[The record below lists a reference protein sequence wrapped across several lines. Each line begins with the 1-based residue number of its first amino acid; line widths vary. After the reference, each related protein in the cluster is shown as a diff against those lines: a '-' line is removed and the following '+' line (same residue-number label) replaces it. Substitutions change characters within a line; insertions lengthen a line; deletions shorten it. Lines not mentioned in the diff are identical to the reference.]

1 MLVGGFHVI
10 SSCFADVYLTSLI
23 LFVQKKRRYIN
34 QILFI
39 NVVSASVFLIT
50 TSYLLTVLWA
60 IDKGMAFWGFL
71 KFSPVLPFSYITMN
85 LEPEDKRCVLKVI
98 PLSGAFMTIVSYLLH
113 LIPDFKKYFTVAGR
127 LSGFFQYPNS
137 FAAFLICGI
146 VIIAYYYKKL
156 FPKIL
161 LLSILIFGVF
171 ESGSRIAFAIMILG
185 IFVLIISIKDKK
197 ISIAITLI
205 LLMGI
210 GASLIYVHVTNN
222 YYTVGRFLTS
232 SVNESTLVGRILY
245 YKDALPIIL
254 KHPFGLGYLGY
265 SYIIGASQT
274 GVYSVVFVHNEL
286 LQFLLD
292 IGWIPVLVFLVALLK
307 TLFSKRVDFCQKL
320 LLSLLCTHALL
331 DFDFQYISLLF
342 VLLLTLDFRCG
353 YEVELKSKLSIALCV
368 ASIVF
373 VSCFYFGLVDLL
385 TLVNANDIAIRL
397 YPVHTNAEIRLLTES
412 KSAEQQSNIAKD
424 IIKRNEHISLAYA
437 AMANYD
443 FSLGNIEDFIAN
455 KKKSIELSPYDIE
468 AYNDF
473 AGKLI
478 TAYGLY
484 KQGGD
489 SISADYCLKQVINL
503 ENELL
508 EVKSRTSAL
517 AWKINDLPQLELSA
531 EIKDFIKKNG
541 GVI

>member
-10 SSCFADVYLTSLI
+10 TSCFADVYLTSLI
-23 LFVQKKRRYIN
+23 LFMQKKRRYIN

-307 TLFSKRVDFCQKL
+307 TLFSKRIDFCQKL
-320 LLSLLCTHALL
+320 VLSLLCTHALL

-342 VLLLTLDFRCG
+342 VLLLTLDFRYG
-353 YEVELKSKLSIALCV
+353 YEVELKSKLSKALCV

-412 KSAEQQSNIAKD
+412 KSAEQQSSIAKD

-478 TAYGLY
+478 IAYSLY

-517 AWKINDLPQLELSA
+517 AWKINDLPRLELSA
-531 EIKDFIKKNG
+531 EIKDFIKKTEE
-541 GVI
+541 

>member
-10 SSCFADVYLTSLI
+10 TSCFADVYLTSLI
-23 LFVQKKRRYIN
+23 LFIQKKRRYIN

-222 YYTVGRFLTS
+222 YYTIGRFLTS

-307 TLFSKRVDFCQKL
+307 TLFSKRIDFCQKL
-320 LLSLLCTHALL
+320 VLSLLCTHALL

-342 VLLLTLDFRCG
+342 VLLLTLDFRYG
-353 YEVELKSKLSIALCV
+353 YEVELKSKLSKALCV

-412 KSAEQQSNIAKD
+412 KSAEQQSSIAKD

-478 TAYGLY
+478 TAYSLY

-531 EIKDFIKKNG
+531 EIKDFIKKTEE
-541 GVI
+541 

>member
-10 SSCFADVYLTSLI
+10 TSCFADVYLTSLI
-23 LFVQKKRRYIN
+23 LFIQKKRRYIN

-156 FPKIL
+156 FPEIL

-222 YYTVGRFLTS
+222 YYTIGRFLTS

-307 TLFSKRVDFCQKL
+307 TLFSKRIDFCQKL
-320 LLSLLCTHALL
+320 VLSLLCTHALL

-342 VLLLTLDFRCG
+342 VLLLTLDFRYG
-353 YEVELKSKLSIALCV
+353 YEVELKSKLSKALCV

-373 VSCFYFGLVDLL
+373 VSCIYFGLVDLL

-412 KSAEQQSNIAKD
+412 KSAEQQSSIAKD

-478 TAYGLY
+478 TAYSLY

-531 EIKDFIKKNG
+531 EIKDFIKKTEE
-541 GVI
+541 

>member
-23 LFVQKKRRYIN
+23 LFIQKKRRYIN

-113 LIPDFKKYFTVAGR
+113 LIPDFNKYFTVAGR

-156 FPKIL
+156 FSKIF

-210 GASLIYVHVTNN
+210 GASLIYVHVTDN

-307 TLFSKRVDFCQKL
+307 TLFSKRIDFCQKL
-320 LLSLLCTHALL
+320 VLSLLCTHALL

-342 VLLLTLDFRCG
+342 VLLLTLDFRYG
-353 YEVELKSKLSIALCV
+353 YEVELKSKLSKALCV

-468 AYNDF
+468 AFNDF

-503 ENELL
+503 ENKLL

-531 EIKDFIKKNG
+531 EIKDFIKKTEE
-541 GVI
+541 

>member
-1 MLVGGFHVI
+1 
-10 SSCFADVYLTSLI
+10 
-23 LFVQKKRRYIN
+23 
-34 QILFI
+34 
-39 NVVSASVFLIT
+39 
-50 TSYLLTVLWA
+50 
-60 IDKGMAFWGFL
+60 
-71 KFSPVLPFSYITMN
+71 
-85 LEPEDKRCVLKVI
+85 
-98 PLSGAFMTIVSYLLH
+98 MTIVSYLLH

-307 TLFSKRVDFCQKL
+307 TLFSKRIDFCQKL
-320 LLSLLCTHALL
+320 VLSLLCTHALL

-342 VLLLTLDFRCG
+342 VLLLTLDFRYG
-353 YEVELKSKLSIALCV
+353 YEVELKSKLSKALCV

-412 KSAEQQSNIAKD
+412 KSAEQQSSIAKD

-478 TAYGLY
+478 IAYSLY

-517 AWKINDLPQLELSA
+517 AWKINDLPRLELSA
-531 EIKDFIKKNG
+531 EIKDFIKKTEE
-541 GVI
+541 

>member
-1 MLVGGFHVI
+1 
-10 SSCFADVYLTSLI
+10 
-23 LFVQKKRRYIN
+23 
-34 QILFI
+34 
-39 NVVSASVFLIT
+39 
-50 TSYLLTVLWA
+50 
-60 IDKGMAFWGFL
+60 
-71 KFSPVLPFSYITMN
+71 
-85 LEPEDKRCVLKVI
+85 
-98 PLSGAFMTIVSYLLH
+98 MTIVSYLLH

-307 TLFSKRVDFCQKL
+307 TLFSKRIDFCQKL
-320 LLSLLCTHALL
+320 VLSLLCTHALL

-342 VLLLTLDFRCG
+342 VLLLTLDFRYG
-353 YEVELKSKLSIALCV
+353 YEVELKSKLSKALCV

-412 KSAEQQSNIAKD
+412 KSAEQQSSIAKD

-478 TAYGLY
+478 IAYSLY

-489 SISADYCLKQVINL
+489 SISADYCLKQVKNL

-517 AWKINDLPQLELSA
+517 AWKINDLPRLELSA
-531 EIKDFIKKNG
+531 EIKDFIKKTEE
-541 GVI
+541 

>member
-10 SSCFADVYLTSLI
+10 TSCFADVYLTSLI
-23 LFVQKKRRYIN
+23 LFIQKKRRYIN

-222 YYTVGRFLTS
+222 YYTIGRFLTS

-274 GVYSVVFVHNEL
+274 SVYSVVFVHNEL

-307 TLFSKRVDFCQKL
+307 TLFSKRIDFCQKL
-320 LLSLLCTHALL
+320 VLSLLCTHALL

-342 VLLLTLDFRCG
+342 VLLLTLDFRYG
-353 YEVELKSKLSIALCV
+353 YEVELKSKLSKALCV

-412 KSAEQQSNIAKD
+412 KSAEQQSSIAKD

-478 TAYGLY
+478 TAYSLY

-489 SISADYCLKQVINL
+489 SIGADYCLKQVINL

-531 EIKDFIKKNG
+531 EIKDFIKKTEE
-541 GVI
+541 

>member
-10 SSCFADVYLTSLI
+10 TSCFADVYLTSLI
-23 LFVQKKRRYIN
+23 LFIQKKRRYIN

-222 YYTVGRFLTS
+222 YYTIGRFLTS

-307 TLFSKRVDFCQKL
+307 TLFSKRIDFCQKL
-320 LLSLLCTHALL
+320 VLSLLCTHALL

-342 VLLLTLDFRCG
+342 VLLLTLDFRYG
-353 YEVELKSKLSIALCV
+353 YEVELKSKLSKALCV

-412 KSAEQQSNIAKD
+412 KSAEQQSSIAKD

-478 TAYGLY
+478 IAYSLY

-517 AWKINDLPQLELSA
+517 AWKINDLPRLELSA
-531 EIKDFIKKNG
+531 EIKDFIKKTEE
-541 GVI
+541 

>member
-10 SSCFADVYLTSLI
+10 TSCFADVYLTSLI
-23 LFVQKKRRYIN
+23 LFIQKKRRYIN

-222 YYTVGRFLTS
+222 YYTIGRFLTS

-307 TLFSKRVDFCQKL
+307 TLFSKRIDFCQKL
-320 LLSLLCTHALL
+320 VLSLLCTHALL

-342 VLLLTLDFRCG
+342 VLLLTLDFRYG
-353 YEVELKSKLSIALCV
+353 YEVELKSKLSKALCV

-397 YPVHTNAEIRLLTES
+397 YPVHTNAEIILLTES
-412 KSAEQQSNIAKD
+412 KSAEQQSSIAKD

-478 TAYGLY
+478 IAYSLY

-517 AWKINDLPQLELSA
+517 AWKINDLPRLELSA
-531 EIKDFIKKNG
+531 EIKDFIKKTEE
-541 GVI
+541 

>member
-10 SSCFADVYLTSLI
+10 TSCFADVYLTSLI
-23 LFVQKKRRYIN
+23 LFIQKKRRYIN

-98 PLSGAFMTIVSYLLH
+98 PLSGVFMTIVSYLLH

-210 GASLIYVHVTNN
+210 GASLVYVHVTNN
-222 YYTVGRFLTS
+222 YYTIGRFLTS

-307 TLFSKRVDFCQKL
+307 TLFSKRIDFCQKL
-320 LLSLLCTHALL
+320 VLSLLCTHALL

-342 VLLLTLDFRCG
+342 VLLLTLDFRYG
-353 YEVELKSKLSIALCV
+353 YEVELKSKLSKALCV

-397 YPVHTNAEIRLLTES
+397 YPVHTNAEIRHLTES
-412 KSAEQQSNIAKD
+412 KSAEQQSSIAKD

-455 KKKSIELSPYDIE
+455 KKKSIELSQYDIE

-478 TAYGLY
+478 TAYSLY

-517 AWKINDLPQLELSA
+517 AWKINDLPRLELSA
-531 EIKDFIKKNG
+531 EIKDFIKKTEE
-541 GVI
+541 

>member
-10 SSCFADVYLTSLI
+10 TSCFADVYLTSLI
-23 LFVQKKRRYIN
+23 LFIQKKRRYIN

-98 PLSGAFMTIVSYLLH
+98 PLSGVFMTIVSYLLH

-222 YYTVGRFLTS
+222 YYTIGRFLTS

-307 TLFSKRVDFCQKL
+307 TLFSKRIDFCQKL
-320 LLSLLCTHALL
+320 VLSLLCTHALL

-342 VLLLTLDFRCG
+342 VLLLTLDFRYG
-353 YEVELKSKLSIALCV
+353 YEVELKSKLSKALCV

-373 VSCFYFGLVDLL
+373 VFCFYFGLVDLL

-412 KSAEQQSNIAKD
+412 KSAEQQSSIAKD

-478 TAYGLY
+478 TAYSLY

-517 AWKINDLPQLELSA
+517 AWKINDLPRLELSA
-531 EIKDFIKKNG
+531 EIKDFIKKTEE
-541 GVI
+541 

>member
-10 SSCFADVYLTSLI
+10 TSCFADVYLTSLI
-23 LFVQKKRRYIN
+23 LFIQKKRRYIN

-307 TLFSKRVDFCQKL
+307 TLFSKRIDFCQKL
-320 LLSLLCTHALL
+320 VLSLLCTHALL

-342 VLLLTLDFRCG
+342 VLLLTLDFRYG
-353 YEVELKSKLSIALCV
+353 YEVELKSKLSKALCV

-412 KSAEQQSNIAKD
+412 KSAEQQSSIAKD

-478 TAYGLY
+478 IAYSLY

-517 AWKINDLPQLELSA
+517 AWKINDLPRLELSA
-531 EIKDFIKKNG
+531 EIKDFIKKTEE
-541 GVI
+541 

>member
-307 TLFSKRVDFCQKL
+307 TLFSKRTDFCQKL
-320 LLSLLCTHALL
+320 VLSLLCTHALL

-342 VLLLTLDFRCG
+342 VLLLTLDFRYG
-353 YEVELKSKLSIALCV
+353 YEVELKSKLSKALCV

-531 EIKDFIKKNG
+531 EIKDFIKKTEE
-541 GVI
+541 

>member
-10 SSCFADVYLTSLI
+10 TSCFADVYLTSLI
-23 LFVQKKRRYIN
+23 LFIQKKRRYIN

-222 YYTVGRFLTS
+222 YYTIGRFLTS

-274 GVYSVVFVHNEL
+274 GVYSVVFVHTEL

-307 TLFSKRVDFCQKL
+307 TLFSKRIDFCQKL
-320 LLSLLCTHALL
+320 VLSLLCTHALL

-342 VLLLTLDFRCG
+342 VLLLTLDFRYG
-353 YEVELKSKLSIALCV
+353 YEVELKSKLSKALCV

-412 KSAEQQSNIAKD
+412 KSAEQQSSIAKD

-478 TAYGLY
+478 IAYSLY

-517 AWKINDLPQLELSA
+517 AWKINDLPRLELSA
-531 EIKDFIKKNG
+531 EIKDFIKKTEE
-541 GVI
+541 